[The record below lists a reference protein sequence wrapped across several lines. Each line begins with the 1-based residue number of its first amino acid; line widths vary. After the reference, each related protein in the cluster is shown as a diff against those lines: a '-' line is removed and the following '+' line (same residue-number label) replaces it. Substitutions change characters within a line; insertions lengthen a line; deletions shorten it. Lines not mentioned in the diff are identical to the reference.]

1 MVQWIK
7 DPVLSLLQL
16 GRCCG
21 IGLIP
26 GPGTCTEKEVQS
38 RDVNNLSKV
47 TQITRIQVQTAWLQ
61 IWHFMLSWKLFS
73 KKSIQH
79 GESWVEAQKA
89 DKYWSWS
96 CKGPPEEGVNWQEAS
111 QLRKAWKIRKSRCSI
126 TKKMY
131 KGQIWQRSPG
141 TNREKPPNWTQVAQ
155 GLWFPFS
162 PKEHI
167 WEG

>member
-47 TQITRIQVQTAWLQ
+47 TQITRIQVQTAWPSDLALYVILEAIFQ
-61 IWHFMLSWKLFS
+61 EKYSTWGELSGGT
-73 KKSIQH
+73 KS
-79 GESWVEAQKA
+79 
-89 DKYWSWS
+89 
-96 CKGPPEEGVNWQEAS
+96 
-111 QLRKAWKIRKSRCSI
+111 
-126 TKKMY
+126 
-131 KGQIWQRSPG
+131 
-141 TNREKPPNWTQVAQ
+141 
-155 GLWFPFS
+155 
-162 PKEHI
+162 
-167 WEG
+167 